1 MQDKVR
7 AEKALL
13 WRLIDRQG
21 ARVYVCSA
29 LVAPHVREAFVWV
42 VSEGSGRSTEEARRY
57 VDALF
62 DSGRY
67 LEDVWG

>member
-1 MQDKVR
+1 M
-7 AEKALL
+7 
-13 WRLIDRQG
+13 
-21 ARVYVCSA
+21 
-29 LVAPHVREAFVWV
+29 APHVREAFAWV